1 MPHTMPFR
9 KSLRPVIFLLGL
21 LAFRGY
27 GDEGSRFDAYGGLKA
42 LSFGPGKY
50 FRTHNDG
57 QRWWL
62 VTPEGGAFLSLGV
75 CVVNPE
81 GYAERG
87 TNIRLYHDNVLKKY
101 GSVEGWTAKTRDRFK
116 EWGLN
121 TLGGWCGTELRATVP
136 YTIELSVSSGLWGK
150 GAPDFFSPEG
160 LAHIQRSV
168 SDIEKY
174 AGDPYLIG
182 YYLDNELPWSY
193 DWRRLPDLFPRYV
206 AFPPQAPG
214 KQALVKFFRDR
225 YPTYERFS
233 AVWRASRKEWD
244 GLASVT
250 RLRARDRTKAQ
261 ADQEAFVLLVARQYF
276 KLATDAIRAK
286 DANHLILGCR
296 FVWVLAPKPAVQACG
311 EYCDVVSLNYYEAGM
326 AGKTVLLFT
335 ERGSM
340 RIPTDLSFAPFY
352 ALAKK
357 PLLVTEFSF
366 RANDSGM
373 PNSYPP
379 GLLLQPNVRTQKARA
394 DKFEECA
401 TTWMRQPY
409 FLGYHWFDYMDEP
422 KGGRFDGENG
432 NYGLVNNDDN
442 PYTVLVERLKRTNAR
457 VWDLHRAAR
466 SSSGQ

>member
-1 MPHTMPFR
+1 MVQTIPFR
-9 KSLRPVIFLLGL
+9 RSLRPLIILLGL
-21 LAFRGY
+21 LACRGY
-27 GDEGSRFDAYGGLKA
+27 GGEASRFDAYGGLKD
-42 LSFGPGKY
+42 LSFGAGKF

-75 CVVNPE
+75 CVVNSE
-81 GYAERG
+81 GYTERG
-87 TNIRLYHDNVLKKY
+87 TNIRLYHDNVLRKY
-101 GSVEGWTAKTRDRFK
+101 GSVEGWTAKTRDRYR

-121 TLGGWCGTELRATVP
+121 TLGAWCGPELRTTVP
-136 YTIELSVSSGLWGK
+136 YTIELSVSSGLWK
-150 GAPDFFSPEG
+150 EGAPDFFSPEA

-168 SDIEKY
+168 SDIGKH

-182 YYLDNELPWSY
+182 YYLDNELPWGY
-193 DWRRLPDLFPRYV
+193 DWRRLPEVFPRYV
-206 AFPPQAPG
+206 AFPAQAPG
-214 KQALVKFFRDR
+214 KQALVKFFKDR

-233 AVWRASRKEWD
+233 AVWRASRKDWD

-250 RLRARDRTKAQ
+250 RLRPRDRAQ
-261 ADQEAFVLLVARQYF
+261 AQVDQEAFVLLVARQYF
-276 KLATDAIRAK
+276 KTATEAIRAK
-286 DANHLILGCR
+286 DGNHLILGCR

-311 EYCDVVSLNYYEAGM
+311 EFCDVVSLNYYEAGM

-335 ERGSM
+335 QRGSM

-352 ALAKK
+352 ALARK
-357 PLLVTEFSF
+357 PLLVTEFGF

-379 GLLLQPNVRTQKARA
+379 GLLLQPNVRTQKVRA

-432 NYGLVNNDDN
+432 NYGLVNNDDD
-442 PYTVLVERLKRTNAR
+442 PYTVFVERLKHTNAR
-457 VWDLHRAAR
+457 VWDLHRAGR
-466 SSSGQ
+466 FSTGH

>member
-1 MPHTMPFR
+1 MRFCKPH
-9 KSLRPVIFLLGL
+9 RPVVCLFF
-21 LAFRGY
+21 LAFQGF
-27 GDEGSRFDAYGGLKA
+27 GGEGPRFDAYGGLKD
-42 LSFGPGKY
+42 LSFGPGQY

-75 CVVNPE
+75 CVVHPD
-81 GYAERG
+81 GYTERG
-87 TNIRLYHDNVLKKY
+87 TNVRLYHDNVLKKY
-101 GSVEGWTAKTRDRFK
+101 GSRDGWAAKTRDRYK

-121 TLGGWCGTELRATVP
+121 TLGAWGGAELRSTVP

-150 GAPDFFSPEG
+150 GAPDFFSPEA

-168 SDIEKY
+168 SDIGKY
-174 AGDPYLIG
+174 AGDRYLIG

-193 DWRRLPDLFPRYV
+193 DWRRLPDLFPRYM
-206 AFPPQAPG
+206 AFPPNSPG
-214 KQALVKFFRDR
+214 KQALVKFFQER
-225 YPTYERFS
+225 YPTYERFA

-244 GLASVT
+244 NLASIT
-250 RLRARDRTKAQ
+250 RLRPRDCAKAQ

-276 KLATDAIRAK
+276 KLATDAVRAK
-286 DANHLILGCR
+286 DPNHLILGCR

-311 EYCDVVSLNYYEAGM
+311 EYCDVVSINYYEAGIL
-326 AGKTVLLFT
+326 GKTLLRFT
-335 ERGSM
+335 EKGSL

-352 ALAKK
+352 AVARK
-357 PLLVTEFSF
+357 PLLVTEFGF

-394 DKFEECA
+394 NKFEECA

-422 KGGRFDGENG
+422 KGGRFDGEDG
-432 NYGLVNNDDN
+432 NYGLVNNEDN
-442 PYTVLVERLKRTNAR
+442 PYADLVERLKRVNAR

-466 SSSGQ
+466 LPAGQ

>member
-1 MPHTMPFR
+1 MRAVVF
-9 KSLRPVIFLLGL
+9 LAGLAVIS
-21 LAFRGY
+21 GY
-27 GDEGSRFDAYGGLKA
+27 GGEASQFDAYGGLKDV
-42 LSFGPGKY
+42 SFGAGKY

-81 GYAERG
+81 GYTERG
-87 TNIRLYHDNVLKKY
+87 SNVRLYHDNVVKKY
-101 GSVEGWTAKTRDRFK
+101 GSVAGWTAKTRDRFRA
-116 EWGLN
+116 WGLN
-121 TLGGWCGTELRATVP
+121 TLGAWGGSELRGTIP

-150 GAPDFFSPEG
+150 GAPDFFTAAAA
-160 LAHIQRSV
+160 AHIQRSV
-168 SDIEKY
+168 SGIDTY
-174 AGDPYLIG
+174 ATDPYLIG

-193 DWRRLPDLFPRYV
+193 DWRRLPDVFSRYV
-206 AFPPQAPG
+206 AFPAEAPG
-214 KQALVKFFRDR
+214 KQELIRFFKER

-233 AVWRASRKEWD
+233 AVWRMSRKEWD
-244 GLASVT
+244 SLGSAK
-250 RLRARDRTKAQ
+250 RLRERDRAKAQ
-261 ADQEAFVLLVARQYF
+261 GDREAFVLLVARRYF

-296 FVWVLAPKPAVQACG
+296 FVWVLAPRPAVQACG
-311 EYCDVVSLNYYEAGM
+311 EYCDVVSINYYEAGM
-326 AGKTVLLFT
+326 AGRALLWYT
-335 ERGSM
+335 DSGSL

-352 ALAKK
+352 AVAKK

-379 GLLLQPNVRTQKARA
+379 GLVLQPNVRTQKARA

-401 TTWMRQPY
+401 TTWLRQPY
-409 FLGYHWFDYMDEP
+409 FVGYHWFDYMDEP

-432 NYGLVNNDDN
+432 NYGLVDNADN
-442 PYTVLVERLKRTNAR
+442 PYTVLVERLKRVDAH
-457 VWDLHRAAR
+457 VWDLHRGAR
-466 SSSGQ
+466 FPAGR

>member
-1 MPHTMPFR
+1 MGAEHPGRLGRGRVACYH
-9 KSLRPVIFLLGL
+9 SLHHRVICQLR
-21 LAFRGY
+21 AV
-27 GDEGSRFDAYGGLKA
+27 
-42 LSFGPGKY
+42 
-50 FRTHNDG
+50 G
-57 QRWWL
+57 QR
-62 VTPEGGAFLSLGV
+62 G
-75 CVVNPE
+75 
-81 GYAERG
+81 
-87 TNIRLYHDNVLKKY
+87 
-101 GSVEGWTAKTRDRFK
+101 
-116 EWGLN
+116 
-121 TLGGWCGTELRATVP
+121 
-136 YTIELSVSSGLWGK
+136 
-150 GAPDFFSPEG
+150 PDFFSPEA

-168 SDIEKY
+168 SDIGKY
-174 AGDPYLIG
+174 AGDSYLIG

-193 DWRRLPDLFPRYV
+193 DWRRLPDVFPRYV
-206 AFPPQAPG
+206 AFPAQAPG
-214 KQALVKFFRDR
+214 KQALVKFFKER

-233 AVWRASRKEWD
+233 AVWRASRKDWD

-250 RLRARDRTKAQ
+250 RLRPRDRAQAQ

-276 KLATDAIRAK
+276 KMATDAIRAK

-311 EYCDVVSLNYYEAGM
+311 EYCDVVSLNYYEAGL

-352 ALAKK
+352 AVARK
-357 PLLVTEFSF
+357 PLLVTEFGF

-379 GLLLQPNVRTQKARA
+379 GLLLQPNVRTQKVRA

-422 KGGRFDGENG
+422 KGGRSGDGENG
-432 NYGLVNNDDN
+432 NYGLVNNGDD
-442 PYTVLVERLKRTNAR
+442 PYTVFVERLKQTDAR
-457 VWDLHRAAR
+457 VWDLHRAGR
-466 SSSGQ
+466 FSTGH